1 LNCSTIVFIAAFVVS
16 VFVSG
21 TVVFVPAEAPVVLVS
36 VEAVVVVDVMT
47 NPEMKFA
54 YCTLYTM

>member
-16 VFVSG
+16 V
-21 TVVFVPAEAPVVLVS
+21 VVVPVDAPVVLVS